1 MHTVTG
7 VDANSNPVFREVVSA
22 VNLDGSPIGGNA
34 PTLSDVLLTD
44 SSGALFIARDNGTT
58 IAYRNLN
65 TGAAYTPTGTIQV
78 ADTLA
83 AGTDNTGAAQP
94 ASGSGIRGWLS
105 AIYLKLLSTLFT
117 LDAPMAS
124 LIDST
129 TTAGYVYFLQAL
141 PNTLTSAS
149 TGWQICRMQTSNA
162 QVQWPTA
169 TGATYTNAG
178 TGYAALSYS

>member
-22 VNLDGSPIGGNA
+22 VNLDGSIIGGSA

-44 SSGALFIARDNGTT
+44 GAGTLFIARDNGTT
-58 IAYRNLN
+58 LAYWNLN
-65 TGAAYTPTGTIQV
+65 TNAAYTPSGTIQV
-78 ADTLA
+78 ANTLSM
-83 AGTDNTGAAQP
+83 GTDGTGIAQVT
-94 ASGSGIRGWLS
+94 GGLGVRGWLS
-105 AIYLKLLSTLFT
+105 GIYQKLLSTLFT

-129 TTAGYVYFLQAL
+129 TTAGCVYFLQAL